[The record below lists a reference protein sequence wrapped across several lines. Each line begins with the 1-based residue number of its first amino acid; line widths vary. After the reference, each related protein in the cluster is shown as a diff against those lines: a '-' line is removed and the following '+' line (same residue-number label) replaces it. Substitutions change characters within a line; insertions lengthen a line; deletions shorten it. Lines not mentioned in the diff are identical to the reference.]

1 MPATLESHTP
11 TVDHRLVRELKN
23 REDGRFREA
32 RPRCAAL
39 LARGQRVMPNGV
51 PMAWHVGSYHH
62 LPLWAAEGH
71 GARFTDVDG
80 YSYADFNIADMS
92 MFCGYAPEPLVRAV
106 ADRMAR
112 GNQFLLPTEDA
123 IIVSEELARRY
134 GLPKWQYTLSAT
146 QANTEVIRVARVATG
161 RDRVLLFDGKY
172 HGHLDQALVELDAQG
187 ALVPEERGLPRT
199 VTEQTVVVP
208 FNDPAALARALERH
222 DIALVLTE
230 PALTNNFGLIL
241 PDPGFLD
248 AVRALTRDHGS
259 LLALDET
266 HTQVVGA
273 GGLTA
278 MWNLAPDFITAGKS
292 IAGGVPFGAWGTTNE
307 IAELLRQ
314 VKGPDGERSNL
325 IALGGTLFGN
335 ALSMAAAR
343 VTMTEILTP
352 DAYAH
357 TQRLGARLA
366 EGMRRAAGRAGVPW
380 HIHHLACRAGY
391 TFRREP
397 VRNAEEAR
405 GCRDELL
412 TRLIRIWMA
421 NRGVWEA
428 IVGAGPVCAIPAS
441 DADVDAYLAAWG
453 ELLESLT
460 R

>member
-1 MPATLESHTP
+1 
-11 TVDHRLVRELKN
+11 
-23 REDGRFREA
+23 
-32 RPRCAAL
+32 
-39 LARGQRVMPNGV
+39 
-51 PMAWHVGSYHH
+51 
-62 LPLWAAEGH
+62 
-71 GARFTDVDG
+71 
-80 YSYADFNIADMS
+80 
-92 MFCGYAPEPLVRAV
+92 
-106 ADRMAR
+106 
-112 GNQFLLPTEDA
+112 
-123 IIVSEELARRY
+123 
-134 GLPKWQYTLSAT
+134 
-146 QANTEVIRVARVATG
+146 
-161 RDRVLLFDGKY
+161 
-172 HGHLDQALVELDAQG
+172 
-187 ALVPEERGLPRT
+187 
-199 VTEQTVVVP
+199 
-208 FNDPAALARALERH
+208 
-222 DIALVLTE
+222 
-230 PALTNNFGLIL
+230 
-241 PDPGFLD
+241 
-248 AVRALTRDHGS
+248 
-259 LLALDET
+259 
-266 HTQVVGA
+266 
-273 GGLTA
+273 